1 MGDGRQTSMADEL
14 ERRKDMIKINGGGGR
29 EICFSSNERGQLR
42 KVAAFLR
49 KVVNAA

>member
-1 MGDGRQTSMADEL
+1 MTSFLIANKLKHEFLM
-14 ERRKDMIKINGGGGR
+14 GGGGR
-29 EICFSSNERGQLR
+29 EICFSSGERGQLR

>member
-1 MGDGRQTSMADEL
+1 MM
-14 ERRKDMIKINGGGGR
+14 KMKWGGGR
-29 EICFSSNERGQLR
+29 EICFFSERGQLR